1 MNYQTVIVL
10 LENMLNQKKS
20 IRFTVIELTK
30 FLTPELEEIFS
41 NLEHYFADEDIRT
54 KETEYK
60 DFQNN
65 ELRKL
70 IHYIKVGNLEKA
82 NQISF
87 LQATP
92 NI

>member
-1 MNYQTVIVL
+1 MKIITL
-10 LENMLNQKKS
+10 LENMLNQKES
-20 IRFTVIELTK
+20 IKFIVIELTK
-30 FLTPELEEIFS
+30 ISTPELEEIFS

-54 KETEYK
+54 KEIEYK

-65 ELRKL
+65 ELEKL
-70 IHYIKVGNLEKA
+70 IHYIKVGNIEKA